1 MCVVVRLFRRRR
13 EAEPAP
19 AEDAEL
25 DAAYEG
31 ATRATRRGVLGRLGG
46 LLRGGK
52 LDDDFWEE
60 LEETLILADM
70 GGPTSARLV
79 EELRDSVGR
88 GDDADAVRGLLREQ
102 LIALLERPAS
112 DGALWSGN
120 GAAEPPAPRIVLVV
134 GVNGAGKTTSI
145 AKLAHAL
152 GEDGQTVLLAAADTF
167 RAAAI
172 EQLQT
177 WAQRVGVDCIAHQ
190 PRRGPRRGRLRRD
203 RGGLLARHRHRH
215 RRHRRPPA
223 NAVQPD
229 GRAGQGAPCD
239 RKPLPR
245 RAPRSAAGARRDQRP
260 ERPQPGPPV
269 HRRHRRHRHAAWPS
283 STAPARAASS
293 SPLPTK
299 SASPSASPA
308 PASSSATSPPS
319 SPPASSTRCSAKA
332 ERARR
337 LPCPHAVHTRR
348 LDARRRAAVSDAL
361 RPARARRARP
371 GSRPTRA
378 DAGRG
383 TVTSDP
389 PAGRV
394 RARRCPLLL
403 RPDVHLDAA
412 RRQRPPPARRTGARH
427 RRPDRVHR
435 CGLRALRGGPGA
447 HRADGLQPGRLPR
460 LSAGAERS
468 LTLARRSHAL
478 HLALRRSG
486 RRHSP

>member
-1 MCVVVRLFRRRR
+1 MVRLFRRRR

-88 GDDADAVRGLLREQ
+88 GGDANAVRGLLREQ

-190 PRRGPRRGRLRRD
+190 PGADPGAVAYDAIEAAYSRGIDTVIVDTAGRLQTQSNLMAELGKVRRVIES
-203 RGGLLARHRHRH
+203 RC
-215 RRHRRPPA
+215 P
-223 NAVQPD
+223 
-229 GRAGQGAPCD
+229 GAPHEVLLVLDATSGQNGLSQARLFTDATGVTAICLAKLD
-239 RKPLPR
+239 GTSKGGIVFAIADQIGIPVRFAGTGEQLGDI
-245 RAPRSAAGARRDQRP
+245 APF
-260 ERPQPGPPV
+260 E
-269 HRRHRRHRHAAWPS
+269 
-283 STAPARAASS
+283 PARF
-293 SPLPTK
+293 
-299 SASPSASPA
+299 
-308 PASSSATSPPS
+308 
-319 SPPASSTRCSAKA
+319 
-332 ERARR
+332 
-337 LPCPHAVHTRR
+337 V
-348 LDARRRAAVSDAL
+348 DAL
-361 RPARARRARP
+361 
-371 GSRPTRA
+371 
-378 DAGRG
+378 
-383 TVTSDP
+383 
-389 PAGRV
+389 
-394 RARRCPLLL
+394 L
-403 RPDVHLDAA
+403 RE
-412 RRQRPPPARRTGARH
+412 G
-427 RRPDRVHR
+427 
-435 CGLRALRGGPGA
+435 
-447 HRADGLQPGRLPR
+447 
-460 LSAGAERS
+460 
-468 LTLARRSHAL
+468 
-478 HLALRRSG
+478 
-486 RRHSP
+486 